1 MLLESPALWGTALES
16 RALWGTAPPEPRSRI
31 TNWPTVLFSWWCTA
45 FSAVIIITRLCS
57 RKVRS
62 NKLFRED
69 YIMMLAIIPLFL
81 RMILVHFVL
90 IYGTNNIDTTTYDYT
105 PLQLHRKSIGASLV
119 LPARIFYAMFIW
131 ASKLT
136 VSEFLKRIT
145 FRIWRKSHQRTLQG
159 IRAFLCL
166 TFAAV
171 VIATLAECQPF
182 THYWQVLPDPGPHCR
197 QGYAQLLVMG
207 TCDIV
212 TDVLLIA
219 FPIPV
224 VLTSGVNWKR
234 KLQMVLLFSLSLIM
248 IGVTAARIPEVI
260 NKHGRQQYRTV
271 WASCEI
277 LAATAVSNAVI
288 LGSMLRD
295 KGTKKNKFR
304 SYSITESIDRNSAR
318 RPTLVRYQTTESD
331 EDLFFELGC
340 RVPEHLRR
348 DSVTAPRPAPPA
360 LPAKEPIG
368 PPCREDT
375 PLAERQGSHVST
387 DSEESLKLPI
397 QHRAPVQQV
406 LPSPAPSATRSIS
419 FFDVGNL
426 LDGQERPTAS
436 NFNVAAPL
444 SSPGGVAA
452 HDFASESAEE
462 RTSRSGSRAFLR
474 DVGGIFSP
482 NSIRNGSGS
491 PRRSRE
497 TQRGP
502 TRHRTPPAGVLAPML
517 ERSETQ
523 MSLQD
528 AGGLLGDARS
538 QAYVLGAVSQD
549 ASLPDPP
556 AAQSVPSPFSIS
568 RPARQRRS
576 RDGIE
581 LEDISEVLREGRQ
594 PDVGIRCP
602 HGPRERGQRD
612 STRSAS
618 PPSFDDMV
626 LNDAGGLM
634 GR

>member
-1 MLLESPALWGTALES
+1 MGNGTPRAALANDQLAYGPLQ
-16 RALWGTAPPEPRSRI
+16 L
-31 TNWPTVLFSWWCTA
+31 VVWCTA

-69 YIMMLAIIPLFL
+69 YIMMLAMIPLFI
-81 RMILVHFVL
+81 RMILIHFVL
-90 IYGTNNIDTTTYDYT
+90 IYGTNNIDTTTHEYT
-105 PLQLHRKSIGASLV
+105 PLQIQHKSIGAKLV

-159 IRAFLCL
+159 IRAFLFL
-166 TFAAV
+166 TFGAV

-182 THYWQVLPDPGPHCR
+182 SHYWQVVPDPGPHCR

-207 TCDIV
+207 TCDI
-212 TDVLLIA
+212 
-219 FPIPV
+219 
-224 VLTSGVNWKR
+224 
-234 KLQMVLLFSLSLIM
+234 
-248 IGVTAARIPEVI
+248 
-260 NKHGRQQYRTV
+260 
-271 WASCEI
+271 I

-304 SYSITESIDRNSAR
+304 SYSVTESIDRNSAR

-348 DSVTAPRPAPPA
+348 ESVGAPRPAPPA
-360 LPAKEPIG
+360 LPAKEPIE

-375 PLAERQGSHVST
+375 PLAERQGSHIST

-397 QHRAPVQQV
+397 QHHAPVQQV
-406 LPSPAPSATRSIS
+406 LRSPAPSTTRSVS

-426 LDGQERPTAS
+426 LDGQEQPTAS
-436 NFNVAAPL
+436 SFNVAGPL

-462 RTSRSGSRAFLR
+462 RASRSGSRAFLR
-474 DVGGIFSP
+474 DVGGILSP
-482 NSIRNGSGS
+482 TLIRNSSGS

-497 TQRGP
+497 MQRGP
-502 TRHRTPPAGVLAPML
+502 KRHRTPPAGVLAPML

-528 AGGLLGDARS
+528 AGGLLGDVQQR
-538 QAYVLGAVSQD
+538 AYVSGAISQD
-549 ASLPDPP
+549 ASLPDPS
-556 AAQSVPSPFSIS
+556 AAQSVPSHFSFS
-568 RPARQRRS
+568 RPSRRRRS
-576 RDGIE
+576 GDGIE
-581 LEDISEVLREGRQ
+581 LEDIGEVLREGRQ
-594 PDVGIRCP
+594 PDPSIRNP
-602 HGPRERGQRD
+602 HGPQERGQRD
-612 STRSAS
+612 DTRQAA

>member
-1 MLLESPALWGTALES
+1 MLQLLES
-16 RALWGTAPPEPRSRI
+16 RALWGTGTAPPEPRSRM

-69 YIMMLAIIPLFL
+69 YIMMLALIPLFI
-81 RMILVHFVL
+81 RMILIHFVL
-90 IYGTNNIDTTTYDYT
+90 IYGTNNVDTTTYEYT
-105 PLQLHRKSIGASLV
+105 PRQLLLKSTGAKLV

-145 FRIWRKSHQRTLQG
+145 FRIWRMSHQRTLQG
-159 IRAFLCL
+159 IRAFLFV
-166 TFAAV
+166 TFGAV
-171 VIATLAECQPF
+171 VVATLAECQPF

-212 TDVLLIA
+212 TDILLIA

-224 VLTSGVNWKR
+224 VLTSGVSWKR

-260 NKHGRQQYRTV
+260 DKHGRQQYRTV

-304 SYSITESIDRNSAR
+304 SHSITESSDRNSAR
-318 RPTLVRYQTTESD
+318 RPTLVRFQTTESD

-340 RVPEHLRR
+340 RVPEHLRGE
-348 DSVTAPRPAPPA
+348 SVSSPRPAPPA
-360 LPAKEPIG
+360 LPAKEPIA

-375 PLAERQGSHVST
+375 LLAERRGIRDSI
-387 DSEESLKLPI
+387 DSEESLKLRI
-397 QHRAPVQQV
+397 QIQAPVQQV
-406 LPSPAPSATRSIS
+406 LPSPAPSTTRSIS

-426 LDGQERPTAS
+426 LDGQERSTAS
-436 NFNVAAPL
+436 PSSNLNIAAQR

-452 HDFASESAEE
+452 HDFASESSEDRE
-462 RTSRSGSRAFLR
+462 SRSGSRAFLR
-474 DVGGIFSP
+474 DVGGILSP
-482 NSIRNGSGS
+482 SLIRNSSGS
-491 PRRSRE
+491 PRRNRE
-497 TQRGP
+497 AQRGP
-502 TRHRTPPAGVLAPML
+502 HRPRPAPVGVLAPML

-528 AGGLLGDARS
+528 AGGLLGDAHSR
-538 QAYVLGAVSQD
+538 AYDSGASGHG

-556 AAQSVPSPFSIS
+556 VARSVPNCSFPRMS
-568 RPARQRRS
+568 RRQRS
-576 RDGIE
+576 REGME
-581 LEDISEVLREGRQ
+581 LEDIGEVLREGMH
-594 PDVGIRCP
+594 PDPSITDPYGL
-602 HGPRERGQRD
+602 RERGQLD
-612 STRSAS
+612 GTRPTI